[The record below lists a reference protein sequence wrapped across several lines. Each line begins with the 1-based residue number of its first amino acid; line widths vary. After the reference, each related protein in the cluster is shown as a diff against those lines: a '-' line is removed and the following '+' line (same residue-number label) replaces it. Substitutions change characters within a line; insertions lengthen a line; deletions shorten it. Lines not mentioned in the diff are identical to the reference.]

1 MKKITKRL
9 LSFVFALVLV
19 VELASCGLFKSVT
32 KEEAK
37 SNLETAGYTVTVV
50 EGSVYAESEDNEF
63 MLTAGELD
71 TYMYAVKGED
81 KIKLFFF
88 YTIDQASLNS
98 EFMNNFDGLL
108 SGQSNELVYFG
119 TRQAIKD
126 AGL

>member
-1 MKKITKRL
+1 MIKKL
-9 LSFVFALVLV
+9 LSFMFTLVLVFALT
-19 VELASCGLFKSVT
+19 SCGLFKSVT

-37 SNLETAGYTVTVV
+37 ANLEAAGYTVNVI

-63 MLTAGELD
+63 MLTASELE

-81 KIKLFFF
+81 KIKMFFF
-88 YTIDQASLNS
+88 YTVNEASFNS
-98 EFMNNFDGLL
+98 EFMHNFDGLL
-108 SGQSNELVYFG
+108 SGQANELVYFG